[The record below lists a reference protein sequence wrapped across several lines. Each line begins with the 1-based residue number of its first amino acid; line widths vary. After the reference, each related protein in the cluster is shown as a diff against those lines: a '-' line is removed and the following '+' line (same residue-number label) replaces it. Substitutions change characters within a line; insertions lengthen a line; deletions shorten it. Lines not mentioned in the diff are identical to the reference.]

1 DVYQQGASAIVER
14 VYSNI
19 NLLQAETVVPPLRRE
34 TSTLLGIG
42 TYPEPG
48 ASLEQLLYHAGR
60 VARRLILRPAITTH
74 HRDLPLDPEAD
85 LLPLAE
91 HRNHDTAP
99 QRHAG
104 TSIPFM
110 QLPTEIPARLKQL
123 IPYNLAL
130 TLRCVPVGRNHHSL
144 TVAMANPANHEDIRQ
159 LQMIT
164 HMVIFPVSCEEEALN
179 ALLEQPW

>member
-1 DVYQQGASAIVER
+1 MR
-14 VYSNI
+14 VLVCDPVSPKGI
-19 NLLQAETVVPPLRRE
+19 ALLQQRPEFEVVVLPK
-34 TSTLLGIG
+34 
-42 TYPEPG
+42 
-48 ASLEQLLYHAGR
+48 
-60 VARRLILRPAITTH
+60 RL
-74 HRDLPLDPEAD
+74 PEAE

-99 QRHAG
+99 RRHAD